1 MKLFWPTLT
10 FPPIN
15 LWNVPLLNRM
25 KVGKSLDIP
34 RKNILHDPEK
44 LEKLFNTRNRG

>member
-15 LWNVPLLNRM
+15 LWNVPLLNKM
-25 KVGKSLDIP
+25 KAGKSLP
-34 RKNILHDPEK
+34 AHRKNVLPDPEK
-44 LEKLFNTRNRG
+44 LEGLFNTRNRG